1 MGFAFVGKVASAE
14 TDRIAWIA
22 GVHWTVAGDIQQK
35 VANARLA
42 VDREVLRIEISGP
55 ETRQP

>member
-1 MGFAFVGKVASAE
+1 MGLAFVHKVASAE
-14 TDRIAWIA
+14 TDGIAWIA
-22 GVHWTVAGDIQQK
+22 GVHRTVASDIQQK
-35 VANARLA
+35 AANARLA